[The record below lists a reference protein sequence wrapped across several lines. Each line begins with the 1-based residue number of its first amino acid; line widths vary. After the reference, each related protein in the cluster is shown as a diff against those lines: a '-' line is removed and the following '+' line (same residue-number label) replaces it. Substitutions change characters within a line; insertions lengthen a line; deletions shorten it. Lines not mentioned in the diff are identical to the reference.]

1 MRNTEEI
8 IGEWLREQRE
18 KTGRSLQ
25 QVAERYGVSRST
37 ISCWENA
44 KRSISAKDLVEYSR
58 TLDAD
63 LDELADHLRGGVR
76 V

>member
-1 MRNTEEI
+1 MKNTEEI
-8 IGEWLREQRE
+8 IGDWLKEKRE

-58 TLDAD
+58 ILDAD
-63 LDELADHLRGGVR
+63 LNELVSQVRPELRL
-76 V
+76 

>member
-1 MRNTEEI
+1 MKNTEEI
-8 IGEWLREQRE
+8 IGEWLRDKRE

-58 TLDAD
+58 MLDAD
-63 LDELADHLRGGVR
+63 LNELATTLRISMR
-76 V
+76 A